1 MEGWISCGGN
11 VGRSLLDGLWRW
23 RWPGLGMAV
32 MLAAGLPTGA
42 IAQPSSDECYMVQA
56 NGQVL
61 DLGYLCTNTGAPL
74 PRAMRINAFQV
85 PIKRR
90 ESGIPVIDVTFNGRH
105 TFEMMLDTGASNT
118 VITPRM
124 ASQLQVK
131 PVGVARVDTASQVG
145 LEIPVGVVSSIAVGG
160 VQVADVPVAIAG
172 PVLDTGLLG
181 QDFFGGYD
189 LTIRQD
195 RIEFQAR

>member
-1 MEGWISCGGN
+1 MM
-11 VGRSLLDGLWRW
+11 V
-23 RWPGLGMAV
+23 
-32 MLAAGLPTGA
+32 AAGLPMGA
-42 IAQPSSDECYMVQA
+42 IAQTPDECYMVRA
-56 NGQVL
+56 DGQVM
-61 DLGYLCTNTGAPL
+61 DLGYLCASFGPSPL
-74 PRAMRINAFQV
+74 PRAMQINAFQV

-90 ESGIPVIDVTFNGRH
+90 ESGIPVIEVTFNGRY

-131 PVGVARVDTASQVG
+131 PVGVARVDTASQAG

-160 VQVADVPVAIAG
+160 VQVANVPVAIAG
-172 PVLDTGLLG
+172 PVLDMGLLG
-181 QDFFGGYD
+181 QDFFGNYD